1 MLVALWQS
9 VIMMS
14 GTYLS
19 LGYRHSF
26 IVSLSF
32 PNTFADSLPSFSFGS
47 VGSDDFNGGAEVRFV
62 TLEEKAMF
70 YKVQSRSG
78 GKAKQRVCDGK
89 VQMEARS
96 PVSQI
101 LKIRVWVFREREAA
115 ELQKDGNGPVE
126 LKVEFG
132 PQDIDKV
139 CLDQFFC
146 FCFLLVSSF
155 EVVLVPSIRREHEG

>member
-1 MLVALWQS
+1 MVHTS
-9 VIMMS
+9 PS
-14 GTYLS
+14 GTSIVLLSFYLS
-19 LGYRHSF
+19 L
-26 IVSLSF
+26 
-32 PNTFADSLPSFSFGS
+32 NTSVDSLPSFGFGS
-47 VGSDDFNGGAEVRFV
+47 IGSDDFNGGAEVRFV

-126 LKVEFG
+126 LNVEYG

-139 CLDQFFC
+139 CLDQFF
-146 FCFLLVSSF
+146 
-155 EVVLVPSIRREHEG
+155 